1 MKSFVIRAVV
11 AAFALSTAAFA
22 EEARPG
28 QAQAAP
34 EANPLRHLL
43 DPPPS
48 TTISGKD
55 IKVKLPPR
63 EAGSIA
69 RATGAVLTQGH
80 YRQTALDNDISRTFF
95 TNYLSALDYSRLV
108 FTQTD
113 IDEFGKRYAEQL
125 DDLTKAGDA
134 SPAFEIFRR
143 YLERLEERNTFA
155 QKLLEQSIDFST
167 DERFNPQRD
176 KTSWPADTAA
186 AEDLWRLR
194 VKFDVLQGRLAKDK
208 PEEVVSKL
216 SKRYSRL
223 LKTMKDYDDEEILS
237 AYLTSLANAYD
248 PHSDYMSPSEAKQ
261 FEIQNVKLSLTGIGA
276 LLEWDDGYTR
286 VKSLVPG
293 GPAERSKQLK
303 PKDRIV
309 AVSQGDEEA
318 VDVVEMRLNKVVELI
333 RGKKGSEV
341 RLTIVPAESEDG
353 SKREVR
359 IIRDDVPLAEQHA
372 KARIVD
378 LPTSTGHSARLGVVI
393 LPQFYE
399 NCARDVEKL
408 IQRLQDE
415 KVEGLVL
422 DLRRNGGGI
431 LEEAIELTGLF
442 IREGPV
448 VQVKNHNGATRVL
461 EDENPKV
468 TWEGPLVVAVGH
480 LSASA
485 SEIVAAALQ
494 DYGRA
499 LVVGD
504 AATHGKGTVQTLVP
518 LAQFFDRGRVGANA
532 GKLKFTVSKFYR
544 IAGGTTQKYG
554 VTPDIQLPSV
564 LDYMELG
571 ESYLPNCLP
580 ADRTTPLDFGR
591 MDEVQPFLT
600 TLRDRSLNRVAASRE
615 FAFIVEDIEEM
626 KKRKQDPS
634 VSLNE
639 EKRLAEKSERKAR
652 EETRK
657 EERKNIDSTP
667 VPIHELTLEAVTK
680 GEPAKLL
687 SNKTSST
694 STAPTAPAVEG
705 AVTNATTVAAAP
717 ATTSPSSSNAEDED
731 AEDETAENRLEP
743 QLRETLNVLND
754 YLDLLAAKGNRWVM
768 DHRAPRN

>member
-1 MKSFVIRAVV
+1 MAL
-11 AAFALSTAAFA
+11 ALSTGVWAD
-22 EEARPG
+22 ETRPGQTG

-34 EANPLRHLL
+34 PEANPLKHLL
-43 DPPPS
+43 DSPPAA
-48 TTISGKD
+48 TISGKD

-80 YRQTALDNDISRTFF
+80 YRQTPLDNDISRTFF

-108 FTQTD
+108 FTQSD

-155 QKLLEQSIDFST
+155 QKLLEQPIDFT
-167 DERFNPQRD
+167 ADERFNPQRD
-176 KTSWPADTAA
+176 KVAWPADTAA
-186 AEDLWRLR
+186 AENLWRLR

-309 AVSQGDEEA
+309 AVSQGGEEA
-318 VDVVEMRLNKVVELI
+318 IDVVEMRLNKVVELI

-353 SKREVR
+353 SRREVR

-378 LPTSTGHSARLGVVI
+378 LPTSTGHTTKLGVVI

-399 NCARDVEKL
+399 NCAREVEKL
-408 IQRLQDE
+408 IQRLQEE

-431 LEEAIELTGLF
+431 LEEAIELAGLF

-518 LAQFFDRGRVGANA
+518 LAQFFDRARVGANA

-564 LDYMELG
+564 LDHMELG

-580 ADRTTPLDFGR
+580 ADRTTPLEFSKF
-591 MDEVQPFLT
+591 DEVQPFLA
-600 TLRDRSLNRVAASRE
+600 TLRDRSMNRVAASRE

-639 EKRLAEKSERKAR
+639 EKRLAEKNERKAK
-652 EETRK
+652 EDLRK
-657 EERKNIDSTP
+657 QERKHIDSTP

-687 SNKTSST
+687 GLTTKTTSGT
-694 STAPTAPAVEG
+694 ST
-705 AVTNATTVAAAP
+705 NTTVTA
-717 ATTSPSSSNAEDED
+717 SSSGSTNETKVASATSGSGDDDEAEDE
-731 AEDETAENRLEP
+731 ESENRLEP